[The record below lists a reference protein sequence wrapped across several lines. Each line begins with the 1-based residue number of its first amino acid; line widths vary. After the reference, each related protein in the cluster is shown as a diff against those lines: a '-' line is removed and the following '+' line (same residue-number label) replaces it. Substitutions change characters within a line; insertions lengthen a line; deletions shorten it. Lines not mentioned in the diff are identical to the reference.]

1 MAEETQRPYGRPFSC
16 RPKVRSKW
24 EKDRR
29 NSGACIDYYAASAT
43 SAACAAARM
52 RTVLKRASFGLAA
65 GGALGSNSP
74 KRSGPP
80 S

>member
-1 MAEETQRPYGRPFSC
+1 MAEETQRPHGRLFSC

-29 NSGACIDYYAASAT
+29 NLGACTDYYAAFAT
-43 SAACAAARM
+43 SAASAAAPT
-52 RTVLKRASFGLAA
+52 RTVLKPVSFGLAS
-65 GGALGSNSP
+65 GGALGSYSP